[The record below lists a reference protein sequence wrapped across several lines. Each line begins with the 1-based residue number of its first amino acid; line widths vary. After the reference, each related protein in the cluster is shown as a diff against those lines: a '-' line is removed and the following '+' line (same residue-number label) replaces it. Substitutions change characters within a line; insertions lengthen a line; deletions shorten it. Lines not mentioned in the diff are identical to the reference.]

1 MKASFAMVTVLA
13 GLALATPA
21 NPAARAEAAA
31 AAGAVEVAEVGVL
44 NAEQEAEVE
53 ETVQALAILDPQCVS
68 CIRKNCAASV
78 QWDLDKSHQYHPIH
92 EEDLTLLVYRS
103 VVTSASPVT

>member
-78 QWDLDKSHQYHPIH
+78 VCLRA
-92 EEDLTLLVYRS
+92 TLPPLIVACLVARCAAA
-103 VVTSASPVT
+103 SAICCSF